1 MDIPAP
7 YLILP
12 LQLVQQTVHDVIADE
27 GAGSLRHRGRDPAIA
42 QRADDRFD
50 RQGAEPRGRPAVDD
64 RRVDGLLAFVIG
76 DTRIIDVNRHTFD
89 ADIDPAAGLSH
100 RDNQLRL
107 QVFNRRVQRRQRL
120 QQATRGGQIDRGR
133 LIQPGQRGRI
143 VAAPLQQLQQQR
155 RQIAVQDLRLALRRR
170 PFRLFFAEQMQAD
183 PRGET
188 TGASGTLRHRCL
200 ADALRHQPGQA
211 GARVKAGDPLL
222 GAVDHQADPLD
233 GQTGLGNIGGQ
244 HHFALPGRRRED
256 RFALFA

>member
-1 MDIPAP
+1 M
-7 YLILP
+7 
-12 LQLVQQTVHDVIADE
+12 
-27 GAGSLRHRGRDPAIA
+27 
-42 QRADDRFD
+42 
-50 RQGAEPRGRPAVDD
+50 
-64 RRVDGLLAFVIG
+64 
-76 DTRIIDVNRHTFD
+76 
-89 ADIDPAAGLSH
+89 
-100 RDNQLRL
+100 
-107 QVFNRRVQRRQRL
+107 
-120 QQATRGGQIDRGR
+120 
-133 LIQPGQRGRI
+133 
-143 VAAPLQQLQQQR
+143 AAPLQQLQQQR

>member
-1 MDIPAP
+1 MDKPAP
-7 YLILP
+7 HLILS

-120 QQATRGGQIDRGR
+120 AKHAGKLPGNHRLTSNHCTVKLLHHFPGR
-133 LIQPGQRGRI
+133 
-143 VAAPLQQLQQQR
+143 VH
-155 RQIAVQDLRLALRRR
+155 RLAVKG
-170 PFRLFFAEQMQAD
+170 FKT
-183 PRGET
+183 GE
-188 TGASGTLRHRCL
+188 
-200 ADALRHQPGQA
+200 
-211 GARVKAGDPLL
+211 
-222 GAVDHQADPLD
+222 
-233 GQTGLGNIGGQ
+233 
-244 HHFALPGRRRED
+244 
-256 RFALFA
+256 